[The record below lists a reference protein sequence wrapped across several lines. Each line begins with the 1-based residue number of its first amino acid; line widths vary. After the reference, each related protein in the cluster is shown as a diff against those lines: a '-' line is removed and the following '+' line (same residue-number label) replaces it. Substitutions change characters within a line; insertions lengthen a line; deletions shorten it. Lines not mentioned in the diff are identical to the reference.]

1 VTICAGHGK
10 GEVDAG
16 EVDARKACKLE

>member
-1 VTICAGHGK
+1 MLAIYAGHGK

-16 EVDARKACKLE
+16 EICKSEVRC